1 VHPTMESEYNDID
14 QRLAVCNTQWKGI
27 TK

>member
-1 VHPTMESEYNDID
+1 MESEYNDID
-14 QRLAVCNTQWKGI
+14 QRLAVCNTQWKGT